1 MDGDRTINRIITT
14 IDWKKI
20 KSYHKKLGIVWEFI
34 EESGETIQ
42 RTPNVS
48 ELRSELISLLQHLQN
63 EKLNYISHGN
73 WIIFTDNNDIR
84 VIFRLADFH
93 IENEDNP
100 EKLKVALQEA
110 IDSENY
116 EYAAI
121 LRDTIQKRQKD
132 KWQDKQI

>member
-73 WIIFTDNNDIR
+73 WIIFTDNGDIR

-93 IENEDNP
+93 IENDDNP
-100 EKLKVALQEA
+100 EKLKAALQEA

-116 EYAAI
+116 EYAAV
-121 LRDTIQKRQKD
+121 LRDTLQKRQKD
-132 KWQDKQI
+132 KWQDRQI